1 MVDQNQNIVNI
12 YEMIHY
18 CVLDITGETIFGG
31 SFRFIETGNHP
42 LPHKIF
48 QELRRMIKLGMFP
61 FLKPFIKQ
69 DPYILNVKTII
80 HYVHYV

>member
-1 MVDQNQNIVNI
+1 MVGQNQNIVNI
-12 YEMIHY
+12 YKMIQY
-18 CVLDITGETIFGG
+18 CILDITGETIFGG
-31 SFRFIETGNHP
+31 SFRFIETGDHP

-80 HYVHYV
+80 HYV